1 MLAAMTE
8 ENIITT
14 AEGAGGERM
23 DSLIKNYI
31 LKHLY
36 TEDDSEI
43 GLKDLDDSAVINDI
57 VFSTD
62 SHTVD
67 PLFFPGGDIG
77 KLAVCGTI
85 NDISVLGAKPIALSS
100 AFIIEEGFGKDDF
113 DRILRSMREVSIKSK
128 VPIVTG
134 DTKVV
139 ERGGIKGM
147 IINTSGI
154 GIRTRNLDKNL
165 EEAKR
170 YREVKSR
177 WLADSNLAPG
187 DVIILSGKIAEHGIA
202 LLSFR
207 EGYGFESEIKSDVAP
222 LNSLIDEILREGG
235 VVSAKDPTRGGLAN
249 ALNELSEKSE
259 IMIEIWEDKIPIS
272 NAVRSACE
280 MLGLDPLEIGNEG
293 KVIVGVV
300 KEKAEDV
307 LNAMK
312 KHPLG
317 RDAEIIGEVKEGKGV
332 FMETIVG
339 GRRYIPKPI
348 GDPIP
353 RIC

>member
-1 MLAAMTE
+1 MSG
-8 ENIITT
+8 NIITI

-36 TEDDSEI
+36 IEDDSEV

-62 SHTVD
+62 SHTVE

-100 AFIIEEGFGKDDF
+100 AFIIEEGFGKDEF
-113 DRILRSMREVSIKSK
+113 DKILESMREVSVKSG

-139 ERGGIKGM
+139 EKGGIKG
-147 IINTSGI
+147 IAINTSGI
-154 GIRTRNLDKNL
+154 GIRTVSLDKNL
-165 EEAKR
+165 EEAER
-170 YREVKSR
+170 YRKVKSR
-177 WLADSNLAPG
+177 WLTDSNLAPG
-187 DVIILSGKIAEHGIA
+187 DVIIVSGRIAEHGIA

-207 EGYGFESEIKSDVAP
+207 EGYGFESKIKSDVAP
-222 LNSLIDEILREGG
+222 LNDLMDTILREGG
-235 VVSAKDPTRGGLAN
+235 VVSAKDPTRGGIAN
-249 ALNELSEKSE
+249 ALNELSEKSGV
-259 IMIEIWEDKIPIS
+259 MIEVWEEKIPIS
-272 NAVRSACE
+272 DAVRSACE

-293 KVIVGVV
+293 KVVVGVV
-300 KEKAEDV
+300 KEKAEDI
-307 LNAMK
+307 LDAMK
-312 KHPLG
+312 RHPLG
-317 RDAEIIGEVKEGKGV
+317 KDAEIIGEVKGGRGV
-332 FMETIVG
+332 FMETVVG
-339 GRRYIPKPI
+339 GRRRIPKPI